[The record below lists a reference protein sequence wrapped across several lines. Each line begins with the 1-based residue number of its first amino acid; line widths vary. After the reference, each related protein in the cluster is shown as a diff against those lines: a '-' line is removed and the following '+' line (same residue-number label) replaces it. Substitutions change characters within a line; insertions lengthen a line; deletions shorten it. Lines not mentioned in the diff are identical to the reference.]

1 MARGG
6 RRPRPA
12 VLAVDD
18 AFLALEWIDGG
29 RLDAAG
35 EEALGRE
42 LAELHR
48 AGAPAF
54 GAPPPGAPFAG
65 LRLGA
70 VELAPATGDHWAAFY
85 AEHRLAPLLRMAA
98 DRGALPG
105 GGVAAVQRV
114 IERADELA
122 GPPEPPARLHGD
134 LWQGNVMAG
143 ADGFARLIDPA
154 AYGGSREIDFAML
167 RFFGTPAP
175 RMLAAYEE
183 AYPLAPGHEARVA
196 FHQLLP
202 RLVHAI
208 LFGGSYGAGVVA
220 AARRRCA
227 MMAAMDLGIDGRVAV
242 ITGGT
247 RGIGAAVADRLEAE
261 GARAVRISRSAG
273 VDVTAPDAAER
284 IAALAGAPVDIL
296 VNSAGTSE
304 IKGLEALSDEDW
316 YAAFEL
322 NVMAPMRLM
331 RHFAPGMAE
340 RGWGRIVNVTSTSG
354 KRPSG
359 TWPAYSVAMAAKHAL
374 SRLYADH
381 WARAR
386 RARQR
391 RRAGP
396 DRHAA
401 VARGGRPRRP
411 ARRADGRHAGGGA
424 GLLRGAVPLGRH
436 ARPEE
441 VGDAIA
447 FLCSE
452 RASWV
457 TGAAWSVDG
466 GTWQSML

>member
-1 MARGG
+1 
-6 RRPRPA
+6 
-12 VLAVDD
+12 
-18 AFLALEWIDGG
+18 
-29 RLDAAG
+29 
-35 EEALGRE
+35 
-42 LAELHR
+42 
-48 AGAPAF
+48 
-54 GAPPPGAPFAG
+54 
-65 LRLGA
+65 
-70 VELAPATGDHWAAFY
+70 
-85 AEHRLAPLLRMAA
+85 
-98 DRGALPG
+98 
-105 GGVAAVQRV
+105 
-114 IERADELA
+114 
-122 GPPEPPARLHGD
+122 
-134 LWQGNVMAG
+134 
-143 ADGFARLIDPA
+143 
-154 AYGGSREIDFAML
+154 
-167 RFFGTPAP
+167 
-175 RMLAAYEE
+175 
-183 AYPLAPGHEARVA
+183 
-196 FHQLLP
+196 
-202 RLVHAI
+202 
-208 LFGGSYGAGVVA
+208 
-220 AARRRCA
+220 

-381 WARAR
+381 WAER
-386 RARQR
+386 
-391 RRAGP
+391 GVLVN
-396 DRHAA
+396 A
-401 VARGGRPRRP
+401 VAPGPTGTPLWLAEGGLADQLA
-411 ARRADGRHAGGGA
+411 ARTGGTREEA
-424 GLLRGAVPLGRH
+424 LASYAARVPLGRH